1 MKFFLIAFLLS
12 SFHCISA
19 FAEDSAPVILIYDIT
34 GSCDSV
40 RLQSLSIKLVNDS
53 MFCDNTDGNYNF
65 SLKNLKK
72 ILFSVSSLM
81 PASLSGE
88 RLQKDLGK
96 IMVFSIDGKLVSNEG
111 QKEIDLKQ
119 LPRGLYII

>member
-1 MKFFLIAFLLS
+1 
-12 SFHCISA
+12 
-19 FAEDSAPVILIYDIT
+19 
-34 GSCDSV
+34 
-40 RLQSLSIKLVNDS
+40 